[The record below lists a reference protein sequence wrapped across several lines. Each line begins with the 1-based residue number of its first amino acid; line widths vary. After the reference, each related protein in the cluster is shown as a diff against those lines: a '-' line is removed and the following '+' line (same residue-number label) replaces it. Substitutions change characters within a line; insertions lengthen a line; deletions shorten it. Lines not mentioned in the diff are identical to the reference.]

1 MNGPPDAPNLDAV
14 SERRATCLQVVDFFG
29 FGLPDIRK
37 EMMSMHHTH
46 DAWGSL
52 VPKVMFGSVV
62 AALWIDAEGAGGLQC
77 PAQAECP

>member
-1 MNGPPDAPNLDAV
+1 MLPFQVLCAETRTPCTIVNPCV
-14 SERRATCLQVVDFFG
+14 TIMQVVDFFG

-52 VPKVMFGSVV
+52 VPKVMYVCVMYVLVIYVSVV
-62 AALWIDAEGAGGLQC
+62 AAIFG
-77 PAQAECP
+77 

>member
-1 MNGPPDAPNLDAV
+1 MQGWMTHEALHFPLLCAQNRGL
-14 SERRATCLQVVDFFG
+14 CLQVVDFFG

-52 VPKVMFGSVV
+52 VPKVTYISAAVAVV
-62 AALWIDAEGAGGLQC
+62 S
-77 PAQAECP
+77 